1 MNLFDLPEGVQVVAA
16 ETLSQIIAMNLYDR
30 DSVLVLERAD
40 FIAQAFLEMYKHDSD
55 DAINNKSNLN

>member
-40 FIAQAFLEMYKHDSD
+40 FIAQAFLEMYKHDS
-55 DAINNKSNLN
+55 

>member
-1 MNLFDLPEGVQVVAA
+1 MNLIDLPEAVQVVAA

-30 DSVLVLERAD
+30 DNTLERAD

-55 DAINNKSNLN
+55 DAINSKSYLN

>member
-30 DSVLVLERAD
+30 DNALERAD

-55 DAINNKSNLN
+55 DAINNKSNLH

>member
-30 DSVLVLERAD
+30 DNSLERAD
-40 FIAQAFLEMYKHDSD
+40 FIAQAFLEMYKHDS
-55 DAINNKSNLN
+55 

>member
-30 DSVLVLERAD
+30 DNTLERAD
-40 FIAQAFLEMYKHDSD
+40 FIAQAFIRMYEDES
-55 DAINNKSNLN
+55 SFNLN